1 MSEDDGHA
9 ISWQV
14 LKKGTPVRAADGVE
28 VGRVRRVLGTG
39 REHLFDG
46 IVIET
51 PEHGSRFV
59 DAPEVARLAERWV
72 TLTITAAEVAE
83 LTVPQSRLA
92 QRFHMAPTVRRAK
105 RAARNLRD
113 R

>member
-1 MSEDDGHA
+1 VSDDDGHA

-14 LKKGTPVRAADGVE
+14 LKKGTVVRAADGTE
-28 VGRVRRVLGTG
+28 IGRVHKARGTG

-46 IVIET
+46 IVIDT
-51 PEHGSRFV
+51 GAGRRFV
-59 DAPEVARLAERWV
+59 DAPEVARLAERAV
-72 TLTITAAEVAE
+72 TLTISAEEIAALPEPE
-83 LTVPQSRLA
+83 SRLA

-105 RAARNLRD
+105 RFGRNLRD